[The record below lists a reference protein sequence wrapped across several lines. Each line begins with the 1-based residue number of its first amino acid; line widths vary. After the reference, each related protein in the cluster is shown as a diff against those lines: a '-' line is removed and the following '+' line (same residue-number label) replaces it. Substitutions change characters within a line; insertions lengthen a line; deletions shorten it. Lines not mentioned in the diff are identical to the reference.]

1 MQNLSYLKKIFLL
14 KVERLVMKLF
24 KLTVICGSVL
34 SLAGCLT
41 APTNPDTTYKPA
53 MSAAYVDLLIE
64 KAKAEER
71 ARVMAELAAQNKDDK
86 RFSDIKINQLETKIE
101 ALNHPEKTTIGI
113 EQDVER
119 QAHLKPKPQAVATT
133 QESSSSNDPLLEQWK
148 NMYSQ
153 SESAPSEKTVREN
166 EPVAVATVEEVVV
179 EAPKVNMA
187 QQKATETVYTPPAEM
202 IEDSSSYYVVDEN
215 NIVSPVVKTS
225 APSFSTEADYDKV
238 LRQCFAGQTIPE
250 PYLGSLPEIL
260 NSNAKAGD
268 SIKLPTLCK
277 WSRSPEIIMKLQ
289 EALSERGFLKPSPP
303 YDLEVID
310 GIWGVNTLNSL
321 INYQK
326 SRGLAYGQLSI
337 ESLVDLGVIQ
347 YSDIVNR
354 KTSNNI
360 VDSRVSPKPQTK
372 TVVKP
377 EPVAQPTTT
386 LKAPP
391 SDNAF
396 LQTRPELK
404 PKSVETPVVEIE
416 TPKVETP
423 KVETPKVET
432 PKVETPK
439 VETPKVETPKVETPK
454 VETPK
459 VEVPPVV
466 NAPEPKAVVE
476 TKPTKDEPDAKFAKA
491 ETSHCYVN
499 QVIPGDYKGNIAE
512 LVENTKK
519 SKVGYVKELPTL
531 CKKDRSVEIIT
542 KLQRALYGLGYLKG
556 GVSSINGVWNKNT
569 LNAVRA
575 YQKEKGLA
583 YGQLS
588 IEVLESLQVL

>member
-1 MQNLSYLKKIFLL
+1 
-14 KVERLVMKLF
+14 MKLF

-101 ALNHPEKTTIGI
+101 ALNNPEKTTIGI

-119 QAHLKPKPQAVATT
+119 QAHLKPKSQAAATT

-179 EAPKVNMA
+179 EAPKVKMA
-187 QQKATETVYTPPAEM
+187 QQKTTETVYTPPAEM
-202 IEDSSSYYVVDEN
+202 IEDSSSYYIVDEN

-238 LRQCFAGQTIPE
+238 LRQCFAGQTIPD

-404 PKSVETPVVEIE
+404 PKSVETPVV
-416 TPKVETP
+416 
-423 KVETPKVET
+423 
-432 PKVETPK
+432 
-439 VETPKVETPKVETPK
+439 KVETPK

-476 TKPTKDEPDAKFAKA
+476 AKPTKDEPDAKFAKA